1 MWKSP
6 VAYVILK
13 SESREEAEKR
23 RSRADMVNFG
33 NDWNGIL
40 KDEFEKEYYIRLREF
55 LIREYRTEEV
65 YPPMEDIFNAL
76 KYSSYNDTKV
86 VIIGQDP
93 YHQPGQAHGLCF
105 SVNKGVRIPP
115 SLVNIYK
122 EIKNDLGIETGQAF
136 CNQIQ

>member
-40 KDEFEKEYYIRLREF
+40 KDEFEK
-55 LIREYRTEEV
+55 
-65 YPPMEDIFNAL
+65 
-76 KYSSYNDTKV
+76 
-86 VIIGQDP
+86 
-93 YHQPGQAHGLCF
+93 
-105 SVNKGVRIPP
+105 
-115 SLVNIYK
+115 NI
-122 EIKNDLGIETGQAF
+122 T
-136 CNQIQ
+136 